1 MAIAGLALAIAG
13 IAGAGTVVAAHET
26 SSGAQQAAS
35 DTASAAVSSAQIQAD
50 AATKAAQMTS
60 DTAANALA
68 YSRSQSQ
75 LSLDQYN
82 QQQQRLQPYRNL
94 GSFALGQPPSAAP
107 DALTLPNIST
117 TGTTPTSGATTIST
131 TGTTPTSGATTNG
144 SPSTT
149 TSGAVSAN
157 YQPLISALNAGTN
170 PQSVISQFNTSQGLQ
185 TGSSYAWRAIPGAP
199 GGGVVE
205 VPGGAYLA
213 PGPSGV
219 WGYTPGSGGSSSG
232 TNTAAAS
239 TTPQPVT
246 LGYQP
251 TYLSS
256 GTPLPYNTLGQMGTM

>member
-26 SSGAQQAAS
+26 SSGAEQAAS

-94 GSFALGQPPSAAP
+94 GSFALGQPPSDAP
-107 DALTLPNIST
+107 DALTLPN
-117 TGTTPTSGATTIST
+117 IST

-149 TSGAVSAN
+149 TSGAGSEN